1 MVQICDSVEF
11 VGGKDVLDRI
21 QQAYGFSKR
30 KDLGEYFGISP
41 NTFSTWAKRGFFP
54 ADLVAKCAIETGA
67 RLRFLAY
74 GEEPVFD
81 NSSDM
86 KYFQGF
92 KVENGKKFILQNIA
106 MPSSLLPQGIDEQNG
121 VVVQEGNVTYI
132 VTVNVSEVVDGSY
145 FIVVENSSSIR
156 YLTRLPNNRVRVDG
170 GKFSFEAD
178 LNDITVIGKVV
189 LKVEEIMTKAFYG
202 K

>member
-1 MVQICDSVEF
+1 MSEF
-11 VGGKDVLDRI
+11 IGGKEVLDRI

-30 KDLGEYFGISP
+30 KDLATHANIP
-41 NTFSTWAKRGFFP
+41 HNTFSTWAKRGFFP
-54 ADLVAKCAIETGA
+54 AELVARCAIETGA

-74 GEEPVFD
+74 GEEPIFD
-81 NSSDM
+81 KSSDM

-106 MPSSLLPQGIDEQNG
+106 MPSSLLPQGIDEQNS

-132 VTVNVSEVVDGSY
+132 VTVNVGEAVDGSY

-178 LNDITVIGKVV
+178 LNDITVVGKVV
-189 LKVEEIMTKAFYG
+189 LKIEKV
-202 K
+202 

>member
-1 MVQICDSVEF
+1 MSNDFLGSNDQFNGFI
-11 VGGKDVLDRI
+11 GGKGVISRI
-21 QQAYGFSKR
+21 MMAYGFSNR
-30 KDLGEYFGISP
+30 KLLAEYLGMPHSTFG
-41 NTFSTWAKRGFFP
+41 TWAKRGFFP
-54 ADLVAKCAIETGA
+54 AELVARCAIETGA

-74 GEEPVFD
+74 GEEPIFD
-81 NSSDM
+81 KSSDM

-132 VTVNVSEVVDGSY
+132 VTVNVGEAVDGSY

-170 GKFSFEAD
+170 GKFSFETD
-178 LNDITVIGKVV
+178 LNDITVVGKVV
-189 LKVEEIMTKAFYG
+189 LKIEKV
-202 K
+202 